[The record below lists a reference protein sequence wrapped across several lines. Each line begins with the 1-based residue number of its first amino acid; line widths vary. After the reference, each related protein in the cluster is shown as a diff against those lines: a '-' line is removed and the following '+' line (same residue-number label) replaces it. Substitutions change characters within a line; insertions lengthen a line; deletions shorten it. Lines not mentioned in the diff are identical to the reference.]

1 MEVYRQLL
9 IEKIN
14 SLKDSKSPFAQSRLI
29 ILLKLLGELESE
41 EK

>member
-1 MEVYRQLL
+1 MEKYKQTL
-9 IEKIN
+9 IKKIEA
-14 SLKDSKSPFAQSRLI
+14 LKDSKSPFVKARLV